1 MAGGLEIS
9 PQWDYTWPNWACS
22 NNAPFY
28 TYRRRL
34 LTGGDESSEPLPSP
48 RFQVCV
54 CPTLRSAFLLSN
66 ALFLFLSPFTCLW
79 SSSLSQDTGHWKS
92 QQVCNLHQQQLDMK
106 SFICAM
112 KTSYHPCSVQ
122 PLDWRFCEPK
132 FPDRSTPSTEPPSR
146 LRTWWELQ
154 PLWSGWNAAASEP
167 NYNLSWASF
176 LFHLGFWFN
185 RVGLS
190 RETFWNC

>member
-1 MAGGLEIS
+1 MAEGLEVS
-9 PQWDYTWPNWACS
+9 PQWGYTWPNWACS

-34 LTGGDESSEPLPSP
+34 LIGGDESSEPLPSP
-48 RFQVCV
+48 RSQVCAPPSGV
-54 CPTLRSAFLLSN
+54 PFSFLMHYFYYFCYRS
-66 ALFLFLSPFTCLW
+66 PVW
-79 SSSLSQDTGHWKS
+79 PSSLSQDTGHWKS
-92 QQVCNLHQQQLDMK
+92 QQVCNLHQQQLDVK

-112 KTSYHPCSVQ
+112 KSLYHPYSVQ
-122 PLDWRFCEPK
+122 PLDWRLCGSK
-132 FPDRSTPSTEPPSR
+132 FPDRSTFSTEPLSR
-146 LRTWWELQ
+146 LRTWWEHQ

-176 LFHLGFWFN
+176 LFHLGVWFN

-190 RETFWNC
+190 CENFWNC